1 MGILRIGKEIG
12 MNKKSRELRE
22 KIISYT
28 ILTLGAVVM
37 LVPFLWMILTSF
49 KTYAETVKIP
59 IQWLPSVWNLNNY
72 REVLVKLD
80 FVRYYGNTIL
90 VTVITTSLMLFIG
103 SLSAFAFA
111 RMNFPLKN
119 LLFYMLLTV
128 FMVPSQMTMIPKYL
142 IITKLKWVD
151 SLKALVIPNLFSVY
165 TMFMLRQFFASLPR
179 ELEDAGKIDGCSYFR
194 LYWNI
199 EMPLCKSSIVAI
211 TVLNVLWCWND
222 LLWPLIATSSDK
234 MRVLSVAMATLQG
247 QHGTQYQLLM
257 AAGVLAVIPMIIIYI
272 FGQKYFIEGVAF
284 SGLKG

>member
-1 MGILRIGKEIG
+1 MGILRIGG
-12 MNKKSRELRE
+12 RPAMNKKSRELRE

-49 KTYAETVKIP
+49 KTYAETVKVP
-59 IQWLPSVWNLNNY
+59 IQWLPSVWKLDNY
-72 REVLVKLD
+72 REVL
-80 FVRYYGNTIL
+80 
-90 VTVITTSLMLFIG
+90 
-103 SLSAFAFA
+103 
-111 RMNFPLKN
+111 PLKN

>member
-1 MGILRIGKEIG
+1 MGILRIGEEIG

-28 ILTLGAVVM
+28 ILTLGTVVM

-72 REVLVKLD
+72 RDVLVKLD

>member
-1 MGILRIGKEIG
+1 

-49 KTYAETVKIP
+49 KTYAETVKVP
-59 IQWLPSVWNLNNY
+59 IHWLPSVWKLDNY

-111 RMNFPLKN
+111 RMKFPLKN

-179 ELEDAGKIDGCSYFR
+179 ELEDAGKTDGCSYFR

>member
-1 MGILRIGKEIG
+1 MGQRRRNLQR
-12 MNKKSRELRE
+12 

-28 ILTLGAVVM
+28 ILILGSVVM
-37 LVPFLWMILTSF
+37 LVPFVWMVLTSF

-59 IQWLPSVWNLNNY
+59 VQWFPAVWNFNNY

-80 FVRYYGNTIL
+80 FLRYYGNTII
-90 VTVITTSLMLFIG
+90 VTVLTTTLMLFIG

-111 RMNFPLKN
+111 RMNFPFKN
-119 LLFYMLLTV
+119 ALFYMLLTV

-142 IITKLKWVD
+142 IISNLGWVD
-151 SLKALVIPNLFSVY
+151 SIKSLVIPNLFSVY
-165 TMFMLRQFFASLPR
+165 TMFMLRQFFASLPQ

-199 EMPLCKSSIVAI
+199 EMPLCKSSVVAI
-211 TVLNVLWCWND
+211 TVLNILWCWND

-247 QHGTQYQLLM
+247 QHGTEYHLLM
-257 AAGVLAVIPMIIIYI
+257 AAGVMAIIPMIIIYI
-272 FGQKYFIEGVAF
+272 FGQKYFIEGIAF
-284 SGLKG
+284 TGVKG

>member
-1 MGILRIGKEIG
+1 MGQ
-12 MNKKSRELRE
+12 KKH
-22 KIISYT
+22 KIMSKMISYGV
-28 ILTLGAVVM
+28 LLLGSVIM
-37 LVPFLWMILTSF
+37 LVPFIWMVLTSF

-59 IQWLPSVWNLNNY
+59 VQWLPSEWNMDNY
-72 REVLVKLD
+72 REVLLKLD
-80 FVRYYGNTIL
+80 FIRYYGNTIV
-90 VTVITTSLMLFIG
+90 VTVLTLILMMFIG

-119 LLFYMLLTV
+119 VIFYALLTV
-128 FMVPSQMTMIPKYL
+128 FMVPAQMTMIPKYL
-142 IITKLKWVD
+142 IVSKLGWVD

-165 TMFMLRQFFASLPR
+165 TMFMLRQFFTAIPQ

-199 EMPLCKSSIVAI
+199 ELPLCRSSFVAM

-247 QHGTQYQLLM
+247 QHGTEYHLLM
-257 AAGVLAVIPMIIIYI
+257 AAGVMAIIPMIIIYI
-272 FGQKYFIEGVAF
+272 FGQRYFIEGIAF
-284 SGLKG
+284 TGVKG

>member
-1 MGILRIGKEIG
+1 MGILRIGEEIG

-272 FGQKYFIEGVAF
+272 FVQKYFIEGVAF

>member
-1 MGILRIGKEIG
+1 MGILRIGEEIG

-72 REVLVKLD
+72 REVLVKLY

>member
-1 MGILRIGKEIG
+1 

-59 IQWLPSVWNLNNY
+59 IQWLPSVWNLDNY

-90 VTVITTSLMLFIG
+90 VTVITTSLMLSIG